1 MQLPVI
7 VDIAIGLLFI
17 YLILSLLAS
26 ELQELIATLLQWRAQ
41 HLKRSVQMM
50 LAGGSEPRLEGMS
63 RQEMDVDIRRAQD
76 LADRLYNNP
85 LINTLNYEAA
95 GILARAFRRIFNG
108 IYRFFRFNTNIT
120 VAKIRSLFQ
129 GKEEEVVTDLDAERE
144 KRRNRRP
151 EEKDFLSLFENFR
164 ISHNLAMRLF
174 KTSDER
180 DTFAVTTNS
189 INFQGN
195 IDLTDNWSIR
205 IGSFGYD
212 FG

>member
-1 MQLPVI
+1 MRGTARFFKGMTTFSTNMQFDPYAL
-7 VDIAIGLLFI
+7 DDNG
-17 YLILSLLAS
+17 
-26 ELQELIATLLQWRAQ
+26 
-41 HLKRSVQMM
+41 
-50 LAGGSEPRLEGMS
+50 
-63 RQEMDVDIRRAQD
+63 
-76 LADRLYNNP
+76 
-85 LINTLNYEAA
+85 
-95 GILARAFRRIFNG
+95 RRINQLAWRRDG
-108 IYRFFRFNTNIT
+108 KLLRFVEANFRFNTNIT

-129 GKEEEVVTDLDAERE
+129 GKEEEVVTDLDAERDR
-144 KRRNRRP
+144 RRNSKR

-174 KTSDER
+174 KTSDQR

-212 FG
+212 FNSGRTTFPSFGFTRDLHCWQMTMSWSPTRGTYSFNIFVKPGSFDFLNIPYERNNADIIRVF